1 MCCHPGGSAGQP
13 ARRRAE
19 LRDNRKHQRVAARLR
34 CWCEGENV
42 TFYARVGNLSE
53 GGLFLRTSTPLETGA
68 VTRLKLHAGDED
80 VEATATVVWARNEG
94 RESGMG
100 LRFEL
105 LDEPARR
112 TLRALIEQ
120 EKSAVGLA
128 AVE

>member
-1 MCCHPGGSAGQP
+1 M
-13 ARRRAE
+13 RE
-19 LRDNRKHQRVAARLR
+19 NRKHARVYSRLR

-53 GGLFLRTSTPLETGA
+53 GGLFLRTSTPLEQGA
-68 VTRLKLHAGDED
+68 ITRLRLHNGDGD
-80 VEATATVVWARNEG
+80 VEATATVVWARQEG

-105 LDEPARR
+105 LDEDARR
-112 TLRALIEQ
+112 TLRALIDH